1 MILTHSFHT
10 LKHSVVQNTHRDKTM
25 AEIYLE
31 LSIVL
36 LSIVIVLLVLLI
48 HIIRQTLD
56 IKRQYF
62 DAVERKNIEK
72 QLWIDGR
79 HESEGQINGITVK
92 IDGVTNDDDDDLVN
106 EKLNLD
112 KMVTFT
118 KNDNDKKGV
127 ENEVVIN
134 GHSHHHHHHHH
145 HQNDTKP
152 IDMLDTTTTDVT
164 EYSEYCVPN
173 CEPSSIENDK

>member
-79 HESEGQINGITVK
+79 HESEGQINGIT
-92 IDGVTNDDDDDLVN
+92 
-106 EKLNLD
+106 
-112 KMVTFT
+112 
-118 KNDNDKKGV
+118 
-127 ENEVVIN
+127 
-134 GHSHHHHHHHH
+134 
-145 HQNDTKP
+145 
-152 IDMLDTTTTDVT
+152 
-164 EYSEYCVPN
+164 
-173 CEPSSIENDK
+173 

>member
-1 MILTHSFHT
+1 MGQYIHS
-10 LKHSVVQNTHRDKTM
+10 
-25 AEIYLE
+25 
-31 LSIVL
+31 
-36 LSIVIVLLVLLI
+36 
-48 HIIRQTLD
+48 
-56 IKRQYF
+56 
-62 DAVERKNIEK
+62 
-72 QLWIDGR
+72 
-79 HESEGQINGITVK
+79 VK

-118 KNDNDKKGV
+118 NNDNDKKGV

-134 GHSHHHHHHHH
+134 GHSHHHHHHQH

-173 CEPSSIENDK
+173 CEPSSIGNDK